1 MFSYHIKTIVKVL
14 KNSNLRHKNGIRKI
28 TIKCDEF
35 QYANYTFVHSF
46 ENEKF
51 FLNKLNSK

>member
-1 MFSYHIKTIVKVL
+1 MFSYHIKTMVNIL
-14 KNSNLRHKNGIRKI
+14 KMSILRHKNDFGKI

-35 QYANYTFVHSF
+35 QYANYTFVNSF

-51 FLNKLNSK
+51 FLNK

>member
-1 MFSYHIKTIVKVL
+1 MFSYLIIIVANIL
-14 KNSNLRHKNGIRKI
+14 KMSNLRHKNGIGKI

-35 QYANYTFVHSF
+35 QYANYTFVNSF

-51 FLNKLNSK
+51 FLSK

>member
-1 MFSYHIKTIVKVL
+1 M
-14 KNSNLRHKNGIRKI
+14 SNLRHKNGIGKI

-35 QYANYTFVHSF
+35 QYANYTFVNSF

-51 FLNKLNSK
+51 FLNKFYSK